1 MVLHAFVTSK
11 IDYCNGRFYGLPDCE
26 IAKLQRVHNA
36 AAKLLMSCKKYD
48 QAREREN
55 KLKTAS

>member
-48 QAREREN
+48 QARERERTN
-55 KLKTAS
+55 